1 MISSQF
7 QAIANHLWQSTLFVC
22 FIGVLALVLRR
33 NQARVRYSLW
43 LAASLKFLV
52 PFSMLIALGSQFGRQ
67 SQEDIPSSIT
77 LAVDYAEPFAFA
89 PIVQSADVALN
100 PRPTVDWMPTVVWA
114 IWAGGTLLVLC
125 RRLIRLR
132 LVRDAL
138 RGASLVDLPGGLRG
152 VSSPAILEPGV
163 FGISRP
169 ILMLPAGIED
179 HLTQPQLEAVLAH
192 ELAHV
197 RRRDNLTALLHMT
210 VETLFWFHPLIW
222 WIGARLMDERER
234 ACDEEVLRS
243 GRDPHVYAEGILR
256 ICELYLESPVA
267 FVAGVSGANLKN
279 RIEAIMSGRIAPG
292 LNFARK
298 AVLSIAGIA
307 AIAAPIAIGAAQA
320 PPIRTQAT
328 AQATVGQQQLAHA
341 AQLVQAPQSAAPA
354 PQEIVKPTT
363 PADRA
368 AGVAGR
374 SPSVPKAAEQKKL
387 AFEAASIRLAAPDA
401 VRNQVMQTS
410 PNRLQIPSMTLTA
423 LIYAAYGDGGLNT
436 SMRVTGGPDWINKT
450 AFSVEG
456 VASGPATP
464 RQLRLMLQPLLEERF
479 ALKIRSLTE
488 TGVDVLALVVD
499 RSDGTLGPK
508 VKKWDGA
515 CPRVMPALYLQA
527 PRRPLQRIE
536 EKFVVGQAS
545 EADDP
550 AVPYCPTGYG
560 PGGIRVDGATMLTV
574 AGMLSLPP
582 ARALLGTITQDH
594 TGLTDRYTL
603 ELDYLF
609 TPSPAAAPAALPEF
623 AGPSLSTAV
632 REQWG
637 LRLAP
642 SKGQLK
648 VIVVE
653 SAQPPTDN

>member
-52 PFSMLIALGSQFGRQ
+52 PFSMLIALGSQFSWQ
-67 SQEDIPSSIT
+67 SREEIPPPMT

-89 PIVQSADVALN
+89 SIVESPDVALN
-100 PRPTVDWMPTVVWA
+100 PRPTVGWMPTIVWT
-114 IWAGGTLLVLC
+114 IWAGGTLLLLC

-132 LVRDAL
+132 VVRDAL
-138 RGASLVDLPGGLRG
+138 RGASPVDLPGGLRG
-152 VSSPAILEPGV
+152 MSSPEILEPGV
-163 FGISRP
+163 FGITRP
-169 ILMLPAGIED
+169 VLMLPSGIED

-192 ELAHV
+192 ELTHV

-210 VETLFWFHPLIW
+210 VETLFWFHPLVW

-234 ACDEEVLRS
+234 ACDEEVLRN
-243 GRDPHVYAEGILR
+243 GRDPQVYAEGILR
-256 ICELYLESPVA
+256 ICELYLQLPVA
-267 FVAGVSGANLKN
+267 FVAGVRGANLKK
-279 RIEAIMSGRIAPG
+279 RIEAIMSGRVAPG
-292 LNFARK
+292 LNFAMK
-298 AVLSIAGIA
+298 AVLAIAGIA
-307 AIAAPIAIGAAQA
+307 AIAVPIAIGAAQA
-320 PPIRTQAT
+320 PSIRTQAT
-328 AQATVGQQQLAHA
+328 AQASVVQPQLA
-341 AQLVQAPQSAAPA
+341 QAPQSAAPA
-354 PQEIVKPTT
+354 PQEIVTQTT
-363 PADRA
+363 PADGA
-368 AGVAGR
+368 AGVGGR
-374 SPSVPKAAEQKKL
+374 SQSVPQAEEQKKL
-387 AFEAASIRLAAPDA
+387 AFEVASIRLAAPDA

-410 PNRLQIPSMTLTA
+410 PNRLRIPSMTLTA

-456 VASGPATP
+456 LASGPATA

-479 ALKIRSLTE
+479 ALKIRSETE
-488 TGVDVLALVVD
+488 IADMLALVVD

-508 VKKWDGA
+508 VKRWDGT
-515 CPRVMPALYLQA
+515 CPRVMPVLYLQA

-536 EKFVVGQAS
+536 DRFTVGPAS
-545 EADDP
+545 EADDV

-560 PGGIRVDGATMLTV
+560 PGGIRIDGATMSTV
-574 AGMLSLPP
+574 ASMLSLPP
-582 ARALLGTITQDH
+582 ARALLGTITQDR
-594 TGLTDRYTL
+594 TGLTDRYTM
-603 ELDYLF
+603 ELDYSF
-609 TPSPAAAPAALPEF
+609 ASSPPAAPAAPPEF
-623 AGPSLSTAV
+623 LGPSLSTAV

-637 LRLAP
+637 LRLVP

-653 SAQPPTDN
+653 SAKPPTD